1 MSPTEALAGAI
12 DNLSALVFFAVS
24 IGGVEI
30 QLIVLWLA
38 VAMVFFTVWLGVP
51 QVRGFSESWRI
62 LRGRYWDPTAP
73 GEVSQF
79 AALATAL
86 SGTIGLG
93 NIAGIGV
100 ALTVGG
106 PGAIF
111 WMFVIGIFAMALKC
125 AEVTLGLMFRQ
136 EMPGGRIR
144 AGAWVT
150 LERGLAS
157 VGRPRLGRGLGVVQA
172 FLMIGGSLSLF
183 QVNQAYPP
191 VAEQLGFDNRLAF
204 GILFSAL
211 VALVLLG
218 SIRWIGRATSILVP
232 AMSFIFMAGC
242 LAIILLGHERLPG
255 AISLI
260 VSEAFNPDSLFGG
273 ILGAF
278 VTGMRR
284 AVYSCEAGLGTA
296 VAAHAQAKTR
306 HPASEGLVALIEPF
320 LDTVVMCTITGIAFV
335 VAGTWDPATNG
346 GLEGVEIASA
356 AFATITPW
364 FPAVLAVAVFLFAYA
379 TVVANGYYAAEAF
392 QHLAGHGRKR
402 EFAVKLAFCCILPLG
417 VLLDLGKI
425 VDLVDSTFFLMAI
438 PNIIGLYLLAKP
450 LRREMASYLAYRAK
464 ANQVAAPS
472 EA

>member
-1 MSPTEALAGAI
+1 MSFVETIEAGI
-12 DNLSALVFFAVS
+12 DRLSAFVFYTVS
-24 IGGVEI
+24 IGGVEV

-38 VAMVFFTVWLGVP
+38 FAMVFVTFWLGVP
-51 QVRGFSESWRI
+51 QIRGFSESWRI
-62 LRGRYWDPTAP
+62 LRGKYWDPTAP

-111 WMFVIGIFAMALKC
+111 WMFVIGLFAMGLKC
-125 AEVTLGLMFRQ
+125 AEVTLGLMFRE

-144 AGAWVT
+144 GGAWIT

-157 VGRPRLGRGLGVVQA
+157 IGLPKLGRGLA
-172 FLMIGGSLSLF
+172 LFYALLMIGGSLSLF

-191 VAEQLGFDNRLAF
+191 VAEQLGFDNRLLF
-204 GILFSAL
+204 GIIFAVM

-218 SIRWIGRATSILVP
+218 SIRWIASATSILVP
-232 AMSFIFMAGC
+232 AMSVIFMGGC
-242 LAIILLGHERLPG
+242 LAILVAGYDRVPH
-255 AISLI
+255 AIGLI
-260 VSEAFNPDSLFGG
+260 VSEAFNSQSLFGG

-284 AVYSCEAGLGTA
+284 AIYSCEAGLGTA

-320 LDTVVMCTITGIAFV
+320 MDTVVMCTITGIAFV
-335 VAGTWDPATNG
+335 VADTWNPATNG
-346 GLEGVEIASA
+346 GLEGVQIATA

-364 FPAVLAVAVFLFAYA
+364 FPALLAVAVFLFAYA
-379 TVVANGYYAAEAF
+379 TVIANGFYAAEAF
-392 QHLAGHGRKR
+392 QYLVGHGRRR
-402 EFAVKLAFCCILPLG
+402 ELAIKLAFCCILPLG
-417 VLLDLGKI
+417 VILEMGKI
-425 VDLVDSTFFLMAI
+425 VDFVDSVYFLMAV

-450 LRREMASYLAYRAK
+450 LRAEMESYLAWRK
-464 ANQVAAPS
+464 GTN
-472 EA
+472 

>member
-1 MSPTEALAGAI
+1 MSFVTSIEAGI
-12 DNLSALVFFAVS
+12 DRLSSFVFYTIS
-24 IGGVEI
+24 IGGVDI

-38 VAMVFFTVWLGVP
+38 IAMVFMTFWLGVP
-51 QVRGFSESWRI
+51 QIRGFSESWRI
-62 LRGRYWDPTAP
+62 LRGKYWDPSAP

-111 WMFVIGIFAMALKC
+111 WMFVIGIFAMGLKC
-125 AEVTLGLMFRQ
+125 AEVTLGLMFRE
-136 EMPGGRIR
+136 EMAGGRIR
-144 AGAWVT
+144 GGAWVT

-157 VGRPRLGRGLGVVQA
+157 IGMPKLGRGLGLFYA

-191 VAEQLGFDNRLAF
+191 VAEQLGFDNRLVF
-204 GILFSAL
+204 GIVFAVL

-218 SIRWIGRATSILVP
+218 SIRWIASATSILVP
-232 AMSFIFMAGC
+232 AMSVIFMGGC
-242 LAIILLGHERLPG
+242 LAIIVAGFDRVPG
-255 AISLI
+255 AIGLF
-260 VSEAFNPDSLFGG
+260 VSEAFNTNSLFGG

-284 AVYSCEAGLGTA
+284 AIYSCEAGLGTA

-320 LDTVVMCTITGIAFV
+320 MDTVVMCTITGIAFV
-335 VAGTWDPATNG
+335 VAGTWNPATNG
-346 GLEGVEIASA
+346 GLEGVAIATA

-364 FPAVLAVAVFLFAYA
+364 FPALLAVAVFLFAYA
-379 TVVANGYYAAEAF
+379 TVIANGFYAAEAF
-392 QHLAGHGRKR
+392 QYLVGHGRRR
-402 EFAVKLAFCCILPLG
+402 ELAIKILFCCILPLG
-417 VLLDLGKI
+417 VILEMGKI
-425 VDLVDSTFFLMAI
+425 VDFVDSVYFLMAV

-450 LRREMASYLAYRAK
+450 LRAEMQSYLAWRK
-464 ANQVAAPS
+464 GTK
-472 EA
+472 

>member
-1 MSPTEALAGAI
+1 MSFTDAI
-12 DNLSALVFFAVS
+12 ESGIDRLSGFVFHTVS
-24 IGGVEI
+24 IGGVDI
-30 QLIVLWLA
+30 QLIVMWLA
-38 VAMVFFTVWLGVP
+38 AAMVFMTFWLGVP
-51 QVRGFSESWRI
+51 QIRGFSESWRI
-62 LRGRYWDPTAP
+62 LRGRYFDPSAP
-73 GEVSQF
+73 GEVTQF

-111 WMFVIGIFAMALKC
+111 WMFIIGLFAMGLKC
-125 AEVTLGLMFRQ
+125 AEVTLGLMFRE

-144 AGAWVT
+144 GGAWVT

-157 VGRPRLGRGLGVVQA
+157 IGRPRLGRSMGLFYA

-204 GILFSAL
+204 GLVFAVL

-218 SIRWIGRATSILVP
+218 SIRWIARATSILVP

-242 LAIILLGHERLPG
+242 LAIIIAGVDRLP
-255 AISLI
+255 AAVSLI
-260 VSEAFNPDSLFGG
+260 VGEAFNADSLFGG

-284 AVYSCEAGLGTA
+284 AIYSCEAGLGTA

-320 LDTVVMCTITGIAFV
+320 MDTVVMCTVTGIAFV
-335 VAGTWDPATNG
+335 VADTWNPATNG
-346 GLEGVEIASA
+346 GLEGVEIATA

-364 FPAVLAVAVFLFAYA
+364 FPALLAIAVFLFAYA
-379 TVVANGYYAAEAF
+379 TVIANGYYAAEAF

-402 EFAVKLAFCCILPLG
+402 EYAIKIAFCCILPLG
-417 VLLDLGKI
+417 VVLELGKI
-425 VDLVDSTFFLMAI
+425 VDFVDSVYFLMAI

-450 LRREMASYLAYRAK
+450 LRAEMNAYLATRK
-464 ANQVAAPS
+464 TS
-472 EA
+472 

>member
-1 MSPTEALAGAI
+1 MNVIPAIEAGINL
-12 DNLSALVFFAVS
+12 LSAFVFYSVT
-24 IGGVEI
+24 IGGVDI

-38 VAMVFFTVWLGVP
+38 AAMVGLTVWMGVP
-51 QVRGFSESWRI
+51 QISGFSEAWGI
-62 LRGRYWDPTAP
+62 LRGRYWDPSAP
-73 GEVSQF
+73 GEVTQF

-111 WMFVIGIFAMALKC
+111 WMFVIGLFAMGLKC
-125 AEVTLGLMFRQ
+125 AEVTLGLMFR
-136 EMPGGRIR
+136 EVMPDGRIKG
-144 AGAWVT
+144 GAWVT

-157 VGRPRLGRGLGVVQA
+157 IGRPRLGRSLGLFYA
-172 FLMIGGSLSLF
+172 FMMIGGSLSLF

-191 VAEQLGFDNRLAF
+191 VAEQLGFDNRIAF
-204 GILFSAL
+204 GLVFAVM

-218 SIRWIGRATSILVP
+218 SIRWIARATSILVP
-232 AMSFIFMAGC
+232 AMSLIFMTGC
-242 LAIILLGHERLPG
+242 LAIILFNLERVPG
-255 AISLI
+255 AVGLI
-260 VSEAFNPDSLFGG
+260 VSEAFNTQSAFGG

-284 AVYSCEAGLGTA
+284 AIYSCEAGLGTA

-320 LDTVVMCTITGIAFV
+320 MDTVVMCTITGITFV
-335 VAGTWDPATNG
+335 VADTWNPATNG
-346 GLEGVEIASA
+346 GLEGVAIATA

-364 FPAVLAVAVFLFAYA
+364 FPALLAVAVFLFAYA
-379 TVVANGYYAAEAF
+379 TVIANGYYAAEAF

-402 EFAVKLAFCCILPLG
+402 EMAIKTAFCCILPLG
-417 VLLDLGKI
+417 VILELGKI
-425 VDLVDSTFFLMAI
+425 VDFVDSVYFLMAI
-438 PNIIGLYLLAKP
+438 PNIIGVYLLAGP
-450 LRREMASYLAYRAK
+450 LRTELRSYLAWRRG
-464 ANQVAAPS
+464 QQWQ
-472 EA
+472 EHQ

>member
-1 MSPTEALAGAI
+1 MSAIELIEAGI
-12 DNLSALVFFAVS
+12 DRMSAFVFFAVP
-24 IGGVEI
+24 IGGVEV

-38 VAMVFFTVWLGVP
+38 AAMIFITVWLGIP
-51 QVRGFSESWRI
+51 QVRGFSEAWRI
-62 LRGRYWDPTAP
+62 LRGRYYDPDAP
-73 GEVSQF
+73 GEVTQF

-125 AEVTLGLMFRQ
+125 AEVTLGLMFR
-136 EMPGGRIR
+136 EIMPGGRVKG
-144 AGAWVT
+144 GAWVT

-157 VGRPRLGRGLGVVQA
+157 IGRPKLGRGLGLFHA

-191 VAEQLGFDNRLAF
+191 VAQQLGFDNPTAF
-204 GILFSAL
+204 GIVFAIA

-232 AMSFIFMAGC
+232 AMSLIFMTGC
-242 LAIILLGHERLPG
+242 LAIIFFNLERVPG
-255 AISLI
+255 AIGLI
-260 VSEAFNPDSLFGG
+260 VSEAFNTQSVFGG
-273 ILGAF
+273 MLGAF

-284 AVYSCEAGLGTA
+284 AIYSCEAGLGTA

-320 LDTVVMCTITGIAFV
+320 MDTVVMCTITGIAFV
-335 VAGTWDPATNG
+335 VADTWNPATNG
-346 GLEGVEIASA
+346 GLQGVAIATA
-356 AFATITPW
+356 AFATISEW
-364 FPAVLAVAVFLFAYA
+364 FPALLAVAVFLFAYA
-379 TVVANGYYAAEAF
+379 TVIANGYYAAEAF
-392 QHLAGHGRKR
+392 QHLVGHGRKR
-402 EFAVKLAFCCILPLG
+402 EFAIKLAFCCILPLG
-417 VLLDLGKI
+417 AILELGKI
-425 VDLVDSTFFLMAI
+425 VDFVDSVYFLMAI
-438 PNIIGLYLLAKP
+438 PNIIGVYLLAKP
-450 LRREMASYLAYRAK
+450 LRHEMNSYLAWRK
-464 ANQVAAPS
+464 GAN
-472 EA
+472 

>member
-1 MSPTEALAGAI
+1 MSLISAI
-12 DNLSALVFFAVS
+12 EGGIDRLSAFVFATVPV
-24 IGGVEI
+24 GGVEV

-38 VAMVFFTVWLGVP
+38 VAMVFMTFWLGIP
-51 QVRGFSESWRI
+51 QIRGFSEAWRI
-62 LRGRYWDPTAP
+62 LRGRYWDPAAP

-79 AALATAL
+79 AALTTAL

-111 WMFVIGIFAMALKC
+111 WMFVIGIFAMGLKC
-125 AEVTLGLMFRQ
+125 AEVTLGLMFRE

-144 AGAWVT
+144 GGAWVT

-157 VGRPRLGRGLGVVQA
+157 IGLPRLGRSLGLFYA

-183 QVNQAYPP
+183 QVNQAFPP
-191 VAEQLGFDNRLAF
+191 VAQQFGFDNPYAF
-204 GILFSAL
+204 GIFFAVM

-218 SIRWIGRATSILVP
+218 SIRWIGRATSVLVP
-232 AMSFIFMAGC
+232 AMSLIFMAGC
-242 LAIILLGHERLPG
+242 LIIIAAGIERVPAAIG
-255 AISLI
+255 LI
-260 VSEAFNPDSLFGG
+260 ISEAFRAESVFGG
-273 ILGAF
+273 MLGAF

-320 LDTVVMCTITGIAFV
+320 MDTVVMCTITGIAFV

-346 GLEGVEIASA
+346 GLEGVEIATA

-364 FPAVLAVAVFLFAYA
+364 FPMLLAVAVFLFAYA
-379 TVVANGYYAAEAF
+379 TVIANGFYAAEAF
-392 QHLAGHGRKR
+392 QHLVGHGPWR
-402 EFAVKLAFCCILPLG
+402 ELLIKIVFCCILPLG
-417 VLLDLGKI
+417 VILEMGKI
-425 VDLVDSTFFLMAI
+425 VDFVDSVYFLMAI

-450 LRREMASYLAYRAK
+450 LRAEMRSYFVERNL
-464 ANQVAAPS
+464 
-472 EA
+472 EG

>member
-1 MSPTEALAGAI
+1 MSFVTSIEAGI
-12 DNLSALVFFAVS
+12 DRLSSFVFYTIS
-24 IGGVEI
+24 IGGVDI

-38 VAMVFFTVWLGVP
+38 FAMVFMTFWLGVP

-62 LRGRYWDPTAP
+62 LRGKYWDPSAP

-79 AALATAL
+79 AALTTAL

-111 WMFVIGIFAMALKC
+111 WMFVIGIFAMGLKC
-125 AEVTLGLMFRQ
+125 AEVTLGLMFRE
-136 EMPGGRIR
+136 EMAGGRIR
-144 AGAWVT
+144 GGAWVT

-157 VGRPRLGRGLGVVQA
+157 IGMPKLGRGLGLFYA

-191 VAEQLGFDNRLAF
+191 VAEQLGFDNRLVF
-204 GILFSAL
+204 GIVFAVL

-218 SIRWIGRATSILVP
+218 SIRWIASATSILVP
-232 AMSFIFMAGC
+232 AMSVIFMGGC
-242 LAIILLGHERLPG
+242 LAIIVAGFDRVPG
-255 AISLI
+255 AIGLI
-260 VSEAFNPDSLFGG
+260 VSEAFNTNSLFGG

-284 AVYSCEAGLGTA
+284 AIYSCEAGLGTA

-320 LDTVVMCTITGIAFV
+320 MDTVVMCTITGIAFV
-335 VAGTWDPATNG
+335 VAGTWNPATNG
-346 GLEGVEIASA
+346 GLEGVAIATA

-364 FPAVLAVAVFLFAYA
+364 FPALLAVAVFLFAYA
-379 TVVANGYYAAEAF
+379 TVIANGFYAAEAF
-392 QHLAGHGRKR
+392 QYLVGHGRRR
-402 EFAVKLAFCCILPLG
+402 ELAIKTLFCCILPLG
-417 VLLDLGKI
+417 VILEMGKI
-425 VDLVDSTFFLMAI
+425 VDFVDSVYFLMAV

-450 LRREMASYLAYRAK
+450 LRAEMQSYLAWRK
-464 ANQVAAPS
+464 GTK
-472 EA
+472 

>member
-1 MSPTEALAGAI
+1 MILLDQAI
-12 DNLSALVFFAVS
+12 DALSAAVFFAVP
-24 IGGVEI
+24 IAGVDI

-38 VAMVFFTVWLGVP
+38 VAMVFSTVWLGLP
-51 QVRGFSESWRI
+51 QWRGFAEAWHVV
-62 LRGRYWDPTAP
+62 RGRYWDPDAP
-73 GEVSQF
+73 GEVTQF

-100 ALTVGG
+100 ALTIGG

-111 WMFVIGIFAMALKC
+111 WMFIIGLFAMGLKC
-125 AEVTLGLMFRQ
+125 AEVTLGLMFR
-136 EMPGGRIR
+136 EVMPDGRIR
-144 AGAWVT
+144 GGAWVT

-157 VGRPRLGRGLGVVQA
+157 VGRPKLGRSLGLLYA

-191 VAEQLGFDNRLAF
+191 MAEQLGFDNRLAF
-204 GILFSAL
+204 GIVFALL

-218 SIRWIGRATSILVP
+218 SIRWIASATSVLVP
-232 AMSFIFMAGC
+232 AMSLIFMGGC
-242 LAIILLGHERLPG
+242 LAIIVLNFDRVPG
-255 AISLI
+255 AIGLI
-260 VSEAFNPDSLFGG
+260 VSEAFNSQSAFGG

-278 VTGMRR
+278 ITGMRR

-346 GLEGVEIASA
+346 GLEGVAIATA
-356 AFATITPW
+356 AFATINSW
-364 FPAVLAVAVFLFAYA
+364 FPALLAVAVFLFAYA

-392 QHLAGHGRKR
+392 QYLAGHGRKR
-402 EFAVKLAFCCILPLG
+402 ELTVKLAFCCVLPLG
-417 VLLDLGKI
+417 AVLELGKI
-425 VDLVDSTFFLMAI
+425 VDLVDSIYFLMAI
-438 PNIIGLYLLAKP
+438 PNTIGLYLLARP
-450 LRREMASYLAYRAK
+450 LRAEFDRYLNRERK
-464 ANQVAAPS
+464 G
-472 EA
+472 

>member
-1 MSPTEALAGAI
+1 MSAIELIEAGI
-12 DNLSALVFFAVS
+12 DRMSAFVFFAVP
-24 IGGVEI
+24 IGGVEV

-38 VAMVFFTVWLGVP
+38 AAMIFITVWLGIP
-51 QVRGFSESWRI
+51 QVRGFSEAWRI
-62 LRGRYWDPTAP
+62 LRGRYFDPDAP
-73 GEVSQF
+73 GEVTQF

-125 AEVTLGLMFRQ
+125 AEVTLGLMFR
-136 EMPGGRIR
+136 EIMPGGRVKG
-144 AGAWVT
+144 GAWVT

-157 VGRPRLGRGLGVVQA
+157 IGRPKLGRGLGLFHA

-191 VAEQLGFDNRLAF
+191 VAQQLGFDNPTAF
-204 GILFSAL
+204 GIVFAIA

-232 AMSFIFMAGC
+232 AMSLIFMTGC
-242 LAIILLGHERLPG
+242 LAIIFFNLERVPG
-255 AISLI
+255 AIGLI
-260 VSEAFNPDSLFGG
+260 VSEAFNTQSVFGG
-273 ILGAF
+273 MLGAF

-284 AVYSCEAGLGTA
+284 AIYSCEAGLGTA

-320 LDTVVMCTITGIAFV
+320 MDTVVMCTITGIAFV
-335 VAGTWDPATNG
+335 VADTWNPATNG
-346 GLEGVEIASA
+346 GLQGVAIATA
-356 AFATITPW
+356 AFATISDW
-364 FPAVLAVAVFLFAYA
+364 FPALLAVAVFLFAYA
-379 TVVANGYYAAEAF
+379 TVIANGYYAAEAF
-392 QHLAGHGRKR
+392 QHLVGHGRKR
-402 EFAVKLAFCCILPLG
+402 EFAIKLAFCCILPLG
-417 VLLDLGKI
+417 AILELGKI
-425 VDLVDSTFFLMAI
+425 VDFVDSVYFLMAI
-438 PNIIGLYLLAKP
+438 PNIIGVYLLAKP
-450 LRREMASYLAYRAK
+450 LRHEMNSYLAWRK
-464 ANQVAAPS
+464 GAN
-472 EA
+472 